1 MGDDDSAH
9 RHDHDDDR
17 DGPAQR
23 HAPVAPWERGMTAG
37 EQGNDVAGGRPGGS
51 RLPYRES
58 PDASLERPRQ
68 PGEMPGYPNGRSQ
81 PPAYGD
87 ERGHGRHPGRS
98 GEYAP
103 DGTFRSEP
111 SEYPHPGP
119 GRSGDTGRPDVYS
132 RPGWSG
138 EPPQSGPG
146 RPGATGRPDD
156 DFRPGDPSRPGG
168 MPRRGGAGEDPR
180 SGSGHP
186 GLSPQPG
193 LSGELPRVQLPG
205 ELQRQRPLP
214 TGPDG
219 RQGYPRPGDETR
231 PVSDD
236 DGETTRYAPP
246 FEGQRPARPPRSAP
260 GAGQSGEF
268 PMQRPGPPARPMPG
282 SEGQPIHPRSGAEPY
297 PGRSMSNV
305 DGEPTRYAQPFDGQR
320 PAQPP
325 RPASGSAGQSGE
337 FPRQRP
343 GQPGQ
348 PGDQRGRLLPGAENH
363 PDGSLPGAEN
373 YPGGALPGAE
383 GRPRGSVSGADSRLG
398 RPLPGDDETTRYLP
412 APDEQGRGQSPHAT
426 PGAVEGRPGQ
436 PVRPGPG
443 ADDRTGY
450 REPGRSLP
458 GAGNQ
463 PGRPLPGPDDET
475 TRYLPGFDGQ
485 RPAQPPRGHSAPGSA
500 AASGEF
506 PQQRPGRAAR
516 PAPGSAGQSG
526 EFAQQRPAL
535 PDASAEPTRYP
546 AGMDPAARQR
556 PAQPPRS
563 AAAFH
568 DGSGEFPNQVPG
580 GQVPPGERG
589 RAPAGGTSE
598 RRNQPPGAE
607 FGDRPQR
614 RPGQPPRPAG
624 GAQSGEFAQPARPGT
639 GDPVPRGAQ
648 SGAIPR
654 QTRGEF
660 DGRPQHAERPEA
672 ANRSGA
678 PGERGYGVARPGE
691 PGRRGG
697 AARGSYP
704 GMPGPPVDRRDADS
718 GRRRPA
724 VDELAAAKTQRI
736 ARPQPVATEKPATP
750 QSANAKLLKDSGSI
764 AIATLIS
771 RITGFAKQLLLLTVL
786 GPAVASAFIS
796 ANLIPNMIA
805 ELVLGAVLTAI
816 VVPTLVRAEQED
828 ADGGAAFVRRL
839 VTAAFAV
846 LFVATVLTLAAT
858 PILAGHVLVDSD
870 GKVDTNLTIALTYLL
885 APAIL
890 FYGMSALFT
899 AILNTRQAFK
909 PGAWAP
915 VLNNLVALTVLAA
928 YALTPGEIT
937 FDPVRMSDPKL
948 LVLGIGITAGVATQ
962 AFSLLP
968 AIRRHGINL
977 RPLWGVDTRLK
988 QFGKMGAAIILY
1000 VLISQTGLVVA
1011 NNIASAADEAGP
1023 AIFANA
1029 WALLQL
1035 PYGVLGV
1042 TLLTAIMPR
1051 LSRNAAADDTPAVV
1065 DDLSVATR
1073 LTMIALIPVVT
1084 FMTLAGPTIGEALY
1098 GYARFSGDAER
1109 LGAAVSWSAFSLI
1122 PYSLVLIH
1130 LRVFYAREQAWTPTW
1145 IILGITTIKI
1155 LFSALAPVLARDSDD
1170 VVIILGVATG
1180 LGFTAGAVIGGVLLH
1195 RSLGDLRMSNVGRT
1209 VTRVLLAS
1217 VAGGAVMLIVDT
1229 VTRMDHLTGGPASLL
1244 RVMVGAL
1251 VMFSVAFGLMR
1262 LAGIPEVVAITVAIS
1277 RKLGITPPAPDLG
1290 LDDTPS
1296 DDIYATTVLRRPDT
1310 YAFPAYGHS
1319 MDTQTMVLP
1328 VIRPGAVDITGQAQF
1343 PYAVRQTD
1351 GDYQAE
1357 GGPRVSDDAV
1367 GGVPAADSAA
1377 RAAGGMSTDVSPA
1390 AADKAGSAPDDA
1402 PEDSENTQVAGPADD
1417 EHDDAHAA
1425 VPPHDPTHDTG
1436 MLPIPPQVP
1445 AAANRAQRGPKLIP
1459 GASVAGGRYRLLASH
1474 GGARGLKF
1482 WQALDIKLDREV
1494 ALTFVDADQKSGEN
1508 SGHDGPQAI
1517 LSRTLRLGRI
1527 NSPGLARVLDVVRGS
1542 SGGIVVAE
1550 WTPGRSLREMAE
1562 TVPSPI
1568 GAARAI
1574 RALASAAELAH
1585 RGGGSLSIDHPDRI
1599 RISASGDAVL
1609 AFPGTLGDS
1618 DAQSDVR
1625 GLGAMLYALIT
1636 ARWPIRVGG
1645 VTGTAATIGGLRLA
1659 DFGPDGT
1666 PVEPRQIRPE
1676 VPFEISAVAVR
1687 SLESNKGVRTAATVQ
1702 HVLEQA
1708 SVVDQKTDFIPVLRL
1723 GQRAVAGGPDSLAD
1737 PELLAAERERSKR
1750 MMWIMVGLGVL
1761 AALVVGI
1768 LIWWM
1773 VSIFAPGASDK
1784 PLDEQINIGLTSSVA
1799 PPSAAA
1805 VPAEET
1811 SVAPPTS
1818 VPVPVT
1824 GAAVFSPE
1832 GTPDG
1837 AATAGA
1843 VLDQNPATV
1852 WRTDQYFQQFPALK
1866 KGVGLLATLPTPAKL
1881 TNVSITSPSAGS
1893 TVEIRTSPTEAPT
1906 LDQTQ
1911 LIGSAKLGEGVTDIA
1926 VQTDQAARFVLV
1938 WITGLA
1944 NSGGQFQTAIADV
1957 RLDAAP

>member
-1 MGDDDSAH
+1 
-9 RHDHDDDR
+9 
-17 DGPAQR
+17 
-23 HAPVAPWERGMTAG
+23 
-37 EQGNDVAGGRPGGS
+37 
-51 RLPYRES
+51 
-58 PDASLERPRQ
+58 
-68 PGEMPGYPNGRSQ
+68 MPGT
-81 PPAYGD
+81 PA
-87 ERGHGRHPGRS
+87 
-98 GEYAP
+98 
-103 DGTFRSEP
+103 
-111 SEYPHPGP
+111 
-119 GRSGDTGRPDVYS
+119 
-132 RPGWSG
+132 
-138 EPPQSGPG
+138 
-146 RPGATGRPDD
+146 
-156 DFRPGDPSRPGG
+156 
-168 MPRRGGAGEDPR
+168 
-180 SGSGHP
+180 
-186 GLSPQPG
+186 
-193 LSGELPRVQLPG
+193 
-205 ELQRQRPLP
+205 
-214 TGPDG
+214 
-219 RQGYPRPGDETR
+219 
-231 PVSDD
+231 
-236 DGETTRYAPP
+236 
-246 FEGQRPARPPRSAP
+246 
-260 GAGQSGEF
+260 
-268 PMQRPGPPARPMPG
+268 
-282 SEGQPIHPRSGAEPY
+282 GAE
-297 PGRSMSNV
+297 
-305 DGEPTRYAQPFDGQR
+305 
-320 PAQPP
+320 
-325 RPASGSAGQSGE
+325 
-337 FPRQRP
+337 
-343 GQPGQ
+343 
-348 PGDQRGRLLPGAENH
+348 
-363 PDGSLPGAEN
+363 
-373 YPGGALPGAE
+373 
-383 GRPRGSVSGADSRLG
+383 
-398 RPLPGDDETTRYLP
+398 
-412 APDEQGRGQSPHAT
+412 
-426 PGAVEGRPGQ
+426 
-436 PVRPGPG
+436 
-443 ADDRTGY
+443 
-450 REPGRSLP
+450 
-458 GAGNQ
+458 
-463 PGRPLPGPDDET
+463 
-475 TRYLPGFDGQ
+475 
-485 RPAQPPRGHSAPGSA
+485 
-500 AASGEF
+500 
-506 PQQRPGRAAR
+506 
-516 PAPGSAGQSG
+516 
-526 EFAQQRPAL
+526 
-535 PDASAEPTRYP
+535 
-546 AGMDPAARQR
+546 
-556 PAQPPRS
+556 
-563 AAAFH
+563 
-568 DGSGEFPNQVPG
+568 
-580 GQVPPGERG
+580 
-589 RAPAGGTSE
+589 SE
-598 RRNQPPGAE
+598 RRQ
-607 FGDRPQR
+607 DLRKH
-614 RPGQPPRPAG
+614 
-624 GAQSGEFAQPARPGT
+624 
-639 GDPVPRGAQ
+639 PV
-648 SGAIPR
+648 
-654 QTRGEF
+654 E
-660 DGRPQHAERPEA
+660 D
-672 ANRSGA
+672 N
-678 PGERGYGVARPGE
+678 
-691 PGRRGG
+691 
-697 AARGSYP
+697 
-704 GMPGPPVDRRDADS
+704 
-718 GRRRPA
+718 
-724 VDELAAAKTQRI
+724 AAAKTQRI
-736 ARPQPVATEKPATP
+736 ARPAKVQAAEKAAEPETA

-764 AIATLIS
+764 AVATLIS

-786 GPAVASAFIS
+786 GPAIASAFTS

-816 VVPTLVRAEQED
+816 VVPTLIRAEQED
-828 ADGGAAFVRRL
+828 ADNGAAFVRRL
-839 VTAAFAV
+839 VTAAFTV
-846 LFVATVLTLAAT
+846 LFAATVLTMAAT
-858 PILAGHVLVDSD
+858 PILATHVFVAAD
-870 GKVDTNLTIALTYLL
+870 GKVNTQLTTALTYLL
-885 APAIL
+885 VPAIL

-915 VLNNLVALTVLAA
+915 VLNNLVVLVVLAV
-928 YALTPGEIT
+928 YALTPGEISL
-937 FDPVRMSDPKL
+937 DPVKMGDPKL

-962 AFSLLP
+962 ALSLLP

-988 QFGKMGAAIILY
+988 QFGKMGGAIILY
-1000 VLISQTGLVVA
+1000 VLISQVGLVVA
-1011 NNIASAADEAGP
+1011 NHIASSADEAGP
-1023 AIFANA
+1023 AIFQNA
-1029 WALLQL
+1029 WLLLQL

-1084 FMTLAGPTIGEALY
+1084 FLTLAGPQVGEALY
-1098 GYARFSGDAER
+1098 GYARFAGDAER

-1180 LGFTAGAVIGGVLLH
+1180 LGFTAGAVIGGMLLH
-1195 RSLGDLRMSNVGRT
+1195 RSLGDLRMANVGRT

-1229 VTRMDHLTGGPASLL
+1229 VTRMNQLSGGPASLL
-1244 RVMVGAL
+1244 RVSVGAL
-1251 VMFSVAFGLMR
+1251 VMFSVAFALMR

-1277 RKLGITPPAPDLG
+1277 RRLGITPPAPDLG
-1290 LDDTPS
+1290 LDESPS

-1310 YAFPAYGHS
+1310 YGFPSYEHS

-1328 VIRPGAVDITGQAQF
+1328 IIRPGAVDITGQAQF

-1351 GDYQAE
+1351 TGGEFAITSKDQLE

-1367 GGVPAADSAA
+1367 GGDPAADSAA
-1377 RAAGGMSTDVSPA
+1377 RAAGGMSTDVDSAASDATGSERPDTPDEAESPHNNS
-1390 AADKAGSAPDDA
+1390 AGQAM
-1402 PEDSENTQVAGPADD
+1402 
-1417 EHDDAHAA
+1417 
-1425 VPPHDPTHDTG
+1425 PPHDPTHDTG
-1436 MLPIPPQVP
+1436 MLPIPVP
-1445 AAANRAQRGPKLIP
+1445 PADARRAQRGPKLIP
-1459 GASVAGGRYRLLASH
+1459 GASVAGGRYRLLAGH

-1723 GQRAVAGGPDSLAD
+1723 GQRAVASGPDSLAD

-1784 PLDEQINIGLTSSVA
+1784 PLDQQINIGLTSSVPPPAASA
-1799 PPSAAA
+1799 PPAEDPEAAT
-1805 VPAEET
+1805 PAG
-1811 SVAPPTS
+1811 

-1824 GAAVFSPE
+1824 GATVFSPE

-1837 AATAGA
+1837 AASAGA
-1843 VLDQNPATV
+1843 ILDQNPATL

-1881 TNVSITSPSAGS
+1881 TNVSINSPSAGS

-1957 RLDAAP
+1957 RFDAAP

>member
-1 MGDDDSAH
+1 
-9 RHDHDDDR
+9 
-17 DGPAQR
+17 
-23 HAPVAPWERGMTAG
+23 
-37 EQGNDVAGGRPGGS
+37 
-51 RLPYRES
+51 
-58 PDASLERPRQ
+58 
-68 PGEMPGYPNGRSQ
+68 MPGTPIGAHAESARS
-81 PPAYGD
+81 
-87 ERGHGRHPGRS
+87 
-98 GEYAP
+98 
-103 DGTFRSEP
+103 
-111 SEYPHPGP
+111 
-119 GRSGDTGRPDVYS
+119 
-132 RPGWSG
+132 
-138 EPPQSGPG
+138 
-146 RPGATGRPDD
+146 
-156 DFRPGDPSRPGG
+156 
-168 MPRRGGAGEDPR
+168 
-180 SGSGHP
+180 
-186 GLSPQPG
+186 
-193 LSGELPRVQLPG
+193 
-205 ELQRQRPLP
+205 
-214 TGPDG
+214 
-219 RQGYPRPGDETR
+219 
-231 PVSDD
+231 
-236 DGETTRYAPP
+236 
-246 FEGQRPARPPRSAP
+246 SA
-260 GAGQSGEF
+260 
-268 PMQRPGPPARPMPG
+268 
-282 SEGQPIHPRSGAEPY
+282 
-297 PGRSMSNV
+297 
-305 DGEPTRYAQPFDGQR
+305 
-320 PAQPP
+320 
-325 RPASGSAGQSGE
+325 
-337 FPRQRP
+337 
-343 GQPGQ
+343 
-348 PGDQRGRLLPGAENH
+348 RGR
-363 PDGSLPGAEN
+363 
-373 YPGGALPGAE
+373 
-383 GRPRGSVSGADSRLG
+383 
-398 RPLPGDDETTRYLP
+398 
-412 APDEQGRGQSPHAT
+412 
-426 PGAVEGRPGQ
+426 
-436 PVRPGPG
+436 
-443 ADDRTGY
+443 
-450 REPGRSLP
+450 
-458 GAGNQ
+458 
-463 PGRPLPGPDDET
+463 
-475 TRYLPGFDGQ
+475 
-485 RPAQPPRGHSAPGSA
+485 
-500 AASGEF
+500 
-506 PQQRPGRAAR
+506 
-516 PAPGSAGQSG
+516 
-526 EFAQQRPAL
+526 
-535 PDASAEPTRYP
+535 
-546 AGMDPAARQR
+546 
-556 PAQPPRS
+556 
-563 AAAFH
+563 
-568 DGSGEFPNQVPG
+568 
-580 GQVPPGERG
+580 
-589 RAPAGGTSE
+589 GT
-598 RRNQPPGAE
+598 
-607 FGDRPQR
+607 
-614 RPGQPPRPAG
+614 
-624 GAQSGEFAQPARPGT
+624 
-639 GDPVPRGAQ
+639 
-648 SGAIPR
+648 
-654 QTRGEF
+654 
-660 DGRPQHAERPEA
+660 
-672 ANRSGA
+672 
-678 PGERGYGVARPGE
+678 
-691 PGRRGG
+691 
-697 AARGSYP
+697 
-704 GMPGPPVDRRDADS
+704 
-718 GRRRPA
+718 A
-724 VDELAAAKTQRI
+724 VDDQAAAKTQRI
-736 ARPQPVATEKPATP
+736 ARPKRVTADKPDTP

-764 AIATLIS
+764 AVATLIS

-786 GPAVASAFIS
+786 GPAIASAFIS

-816 VVPTLVRAEQED
+816 VVPTLVRAEHED
-828 ADGGAAFVRRL
+828 ADNGAAFVRRL
-839 VTAAFAV
+839 VTAAFTV

-870 GKVDTNLTIALTYLL
+870 GKVNTDLTTALTYLL

-915 VLNNLVALTVLAA
+915 VLNNIVVLAVLA
-928 YALTPGEIT
+928 LYALTPGEIT
-937 FDPVRMSDPKL
+937 LDPVRMSDPKL
-948 LVLGIGITAGVATQ
+948 LVLGIGVTAGVATQ
-962 AFSLLP
+962 ALSLLP

-977 RPLWGVDTRLK
+977 RPLWGVDARLK
-988 QFGKMGAAIILY
+988 QFGKMGGAIILY
-1000 VLISQTGLVVA
+1000 VLISQIGLVVA

-1084 FMTLAGPTIGEALY
+1084 FLTLAGPEIGQALY
-1098 GYARFSGDAER
+1098 GYAQFAGDAER
-1109 LGAAVSWSAFSLI
+1109 LGSAVSWSAFSLI

-1145 IILGITTIKI
+1145 IILGITTVKI

-1180 LGFTAGAVIGGVLLH
+1180 LGFTAGAVIGGLLLH
-1195 RSLGDLRMSNVGRT
+1195 RSLGDLRMANVGRT

-1244 RVMVGAL
+1244 RVTVGAL

-1277 RKLGITPPAPDLG
+1277 RKLGITPPAPELDL
-1290 LDDTPS
+1290 DESPA

-1310 YAFPAYGHS
+1310 YGFPSYGPS
-1319 MDTQTMVLP
+1319 MDTQTMILP
-1328 VIRPGAVDITGQAQF
+1328 VIRPGAVDLTGQAQF

-1351 GDYQAE
+1351 MGSDVVNTRKDPRDQGE

-1377 RAAGGMSTDVSPA
+1377 RKAGGMSTDVDPA
-1390 AADKAGSAPDDA
+1390 ASATGSEHAATPDEA
-1402 PEDSENTQVAGPADD
+1402 ESPHHGSADD
-1417 EHDDAHAA
+1417 ERHPADEPRQDM
-1425 VPPHDPTHDTG
+1425 PHDPTHDTG
-1436 MLPIPPQVP
+1436 MLPIPPQVQP
-1445 AAANRAQRGPKLIP
+1445 SANRAQRGPKLIP
-1459 GASVAGGRYRLLASH
+1459 GASVAGGRYRLLAGH
-1474 GGARGLKF
+1474 GGARGLRF

-1618 DAQSDVR
+1618 DAQADVR

-1645 VTGTAATIGGLRLA
+1645 VTGTAATIGGLHLA

-1723 GQRAVAGGPDSLAD
+1723 GQRAVASGPDSLAD
-1737 PELLAAERERSKR
+1737 PELLAAERDRSKR

-1799 PPSAAA
+1799 PPAAA
-1805 VPAEET
+1805 PPAGQT
-1811 SVAPPTS
+1811 PAAPPTS
-1818 VPVPVT
+1818 FPVPVT

-1852 WRTDQYFQQFPALK
+1852 WHTDQYFQQFPALK
-1866 KGVGLLATLPTPAKL
+1866 KGVGLLATLPTPAKV

-1911 LIGSAKLGEGVTDIA
+1911 LIGSAKLGDGITDIA

-1944 NSGGQFQTAIADV
+1944 NSGGQFQTEIADV
-1957 RLDAAP
+1957 RFDAAP